1 MAVNLEEA
9 PKQIKSM
16 LERHKLELTVALDRD
31 GVVAGKYQA
40 NAIPQ
45 TVIIDKEGVVSRV
58 FIGGSA
64 QLEDQI
70 RDVLKGLLPDAKS
83 AE

>member
-1 MAVNLEEA
+1 
-9 PKQIKSM
+9 M

-31 GVVAGKYQA
+31 GIVAGKYQA

-58 FIGGSA
+58 FIGGDA

-70 RDVLKGLLPDAKS
+70 RDALKGLFPDAKP